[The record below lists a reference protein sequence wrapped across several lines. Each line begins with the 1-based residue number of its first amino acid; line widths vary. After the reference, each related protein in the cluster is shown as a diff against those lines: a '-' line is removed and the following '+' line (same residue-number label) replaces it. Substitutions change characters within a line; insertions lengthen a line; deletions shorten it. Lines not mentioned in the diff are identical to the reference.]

1 MIGTCSPDRVHQ
13 KCPEGGAGV
22 SQVVYRIDLVCWDHK
37 ASKDG
42 SQHECQQ
49 REKES
54 S

>member
-1 MIGTCSPDRVHQ
+1 MIGMCSPDRVHQ
-13 KCPEGGAGV
+13 KCPEGSAGV

-37 ASKDG
+37 AFKDG
-42 SQHECQQ
+42 SQHKCQQ

>member
-22 SQVVYRIDLVCWDHK
+22 SQVVYHIDLVCWDHK

-42 SQHECQQ
+42 SQHGQQ